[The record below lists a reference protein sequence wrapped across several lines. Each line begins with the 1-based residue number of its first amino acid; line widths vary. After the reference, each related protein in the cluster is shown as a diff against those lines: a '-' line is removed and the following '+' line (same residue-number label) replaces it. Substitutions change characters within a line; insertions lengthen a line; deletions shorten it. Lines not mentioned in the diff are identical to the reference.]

1 MRSVF
6 EFVEDVLGEAY
17 PLAVDRDAEQPAAG
31 CAVEVQAAGDARRID
46 EQAFDLEA
54 QVGDCQE
61 VAFEHP
67 QVAVESDLHVVVAHP
82 VMDEVAQ
89 ARPVL
94 AVQAV
99 DVGAVALGESVTGH
113 AGLLRAV
120 RAA

>member
-1 MRSVF
+1 MPNSRPP
-6 EFVEDVLGEAY
+6 G
-17 PLAVDRDAEQPAAG
+17 
-31 CAVEVQAAGDARRID
+31 AVEVQAAGDARRID

-82 VMDEVAQ
+82 VMDEIAQ

-94 AVQAV
+94 TVQAV